1 MEKGVL
7 ILRVAATFLVLCM
20 VSTWVYAQQE
30 EITLEDKEVFGK
42 PQRPAV
48 EFNHAKHYE
57 EYPECMECH
66 HIYEYS
72 DGEKENTWA
81 GEEQK
86 CSDCH
91 KQVKEE
97 KKLDLRTAF
106 HENCTGCHQKMRKE
120 GEKTGPV
127 TCGECHIRE
136 K

>member
-1 MEKGVL
+1 MKKRTIILSAGIVFLAFL
-7 ILRVAATFLVLCM
+7 IAG
-20 VSTWVYAQQE
+20 WVYAQQE
-30 EITLEDKEVFGK
+30 EITLEHSEVFGK

-66 HIYEYS
+66 HIYEYTG
-72 DGEKENTWA
+72 GERENVWA

-91 KQVKEE
+91 KVVKED

-106 HENCTGCHQKMRKE
+106 HENCTGCHREMRK
-120 GEKTGPV
+120 GPV